1 MARDLL
7 TGSVSGND
15 TDHDLLVKAAY
26 ALQSIASVSGA
37 ANIGRTSLSGNVT
50 RTSDAAL
57 TNTGLSALDVPVV
70 AGERYR
76 IAYTIQ
82 WSIAGATSGAQFGL
96 EYPAYTAAACQVQGA
111 VFKSGAMDS
120 YDNLAGLTFADAYNN
135 AGSGSPLIQVNA
147 SAADDFGNVTLVFD
161 IIPSASGTVKLLG
174 GQFASSGN
182 TLTIY
187 RMTSVEWVKF

>member
-37 ANIGRTSLSGNVT
+37 ANIGRASLSGNVT

-76 IAYTIQ
+76 IAYTLQ

-96 EYPAYTAAACQVQGA
+96 EYPAYTAAACQVHGS
-111 VFKSGAMDS
+111 VFENGGMVA
-120 YDNLAGLTFADAYNN
+120 YDNLTGAVFADAYNN
-135 AGSGSPLIQVNA
+135 AGSGGAIVTAGVSL
-147 SAADDFGNVTLVFD
+147 ADDFGNVTLVFD